1 MGNRRSNQG
10 ALGSP
15 MAEGA
20 TSFYNPVVARCVGL
34 VTDPDLTDVEYLRQS
49 RLEET
54 KGRKPIIIR

>member
-1 MGNRRSNQG
+1 
-10 ALGSP
+10 